1 MKILA
6 INPGSTSTKIAVY
19 TDNTL
24 YKASVVHDREMINQ
38 FSDIYDQK
46 DFRFECINSILKE
59 EGWDVLS
66 FDAFVGRGGF
76 INPVEGGVYKVNNRM
91 LEDLKIGVGG
101 VHACN
106 LGGVLADMFAGKE
119 SKPAYIVDPVVIDEM
134 EDVARVSGMAGVE
147 RKSFFHALNQKAIAR
162 EVAESLNKNYE
173 DLNLIVAHLGG
184 GISVGAHKKG
194 RVVDVNNALSGDGPF
209 SPERSGG
216 LPVNGICE
224 LIKEKNYTPDELINT
239 ISRKGGVYSYTGIV
253 DIQELEK
260 RHLDDD
266 IKATAVLDAMI
277 YQIVKEIGGL
287 AAILGGDVDGI
298 ILTGGIAFSTL
309 ITSRIKEKTGFIAD
323 VFVKPGEFEMEA
335 LIGGVQRVLSGSEQA
350 KEYV

>member
-19 TDNTL
+19 TDDTL
-24 YKASVVHDREMINQ
+24 YKESIVHKRDLINQ

-46 DFRFECINSILKE
+46 DFRFECISTLLAEK
-59 EGWDVLS
+59 GWDNIS

-76 INPVEGGVYKVNNRM
+76 IKPVEGGVYEVNAQM
-91 LEDLKIGVGG
+91 LEDLKIGLGG

-106 LGGVLADMFAGKE
+106 LGGVLANMFALKE
-119 SKPAYIVDPVVIDEM
+119 NKPAYIVDPVVIDEM
-134 EDVARVSGMAGVE
+134 AAVAKVSGMAGVE

-162 EVAESLNKNYE
+162 EVAESINKKYE

-184 GISVGAHKKG
+184 GISVGAHQNG

-224 LIKEKNYTPDELINT
+224 LIKKNNYTPDELINA
-239 ISRKGGVYSYTGIV
+239 ISRKGGVYSYTGTV

-260 RHLDDD
+260 KHHNDD
-266 IKATAVLDAMI
+266 IKATAILDAMI

-309 ITSRIKEKTGFIAD
+309 ITNRIKEKTGFIAD

-335 LIGGVQRVLSGSEQA
+335 LVEGAKRILSGSEQA
-350 KEYV
+350 KEYM